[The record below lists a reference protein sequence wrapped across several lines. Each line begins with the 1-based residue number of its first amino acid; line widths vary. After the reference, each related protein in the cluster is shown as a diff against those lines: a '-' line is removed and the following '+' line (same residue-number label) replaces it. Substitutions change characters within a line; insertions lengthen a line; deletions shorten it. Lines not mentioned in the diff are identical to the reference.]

1 MKSIKIENLNWVE
14 YRNEKG
20 YLHRE
25 DGPAIEWNN
34 GTKEWWI
41 NGNTHREDGPAIE
54 YYNGHKKWRLNG
66 KDYSKENWEQEVTN
80 IKLKRIL
87 DL

>member
-1 MKSIKIENLNWVE
+1 MSSIKTE

-34 GTKEWWI
+34 GTKRWQSLCDS
-41 NGNTHREDGPAIE
+41 H
-54 YYNGHKKWRLNG
+54 
-66 KDYSKENWEQEVTN
+66 EVS
-80 IKLKRIL
+80 I
-87 DL
+87 